1 MVDTLPSYRQHNGCN
16 DVSHEWISSFKSRNN
31 ESQLSQTRILF
42 SILTVGQLL
51 PNLIDKTIGTMSQ
64 WQRGG
69 FRRFIAELM
78 RFVARFADHG
88 AGNQRRPPERVVAS
102 NIFPLRVV
110 FMVALVSGGDSPWS
124 FSTSTHRP
132 LLHLTMPRVLL

>member
-51 PNLIDKTIGTMSQ
+51 PNLIDKTIGTVSQ

-78 RFVARFADHG
+78 RFVARYADHG
-88 AGNQRRPPERVVAS
+88 AGNQRRPPERVAS
-102 NIFPLRVV
+102 NIFPPRVV

>member
-1 MVDTLPSYRQHNGCN
+1 ML
-16 DVSHEWISSFKSRNN
+16 

-51 PNLIDKTIGTMSQ
+51 PNLIDKTIGTVSQ

>member
-1 MVDTLPSYRQHNGCN
+1 M
-16 DVSHEWISSFKSRNN
+16 SHEWILSFKSRNN

-51 PNLIDKTIGTMSQ
+51 PNLIDKTIGTVSQ

-102 NIFPLRVV
+102 NIFLL
-110 FMVALVSGGDSPWS
+110 ALFLWLHSCPVETLHGHSPPQRIARS
-124 FSTSTHRP
+124 CT
-132 LLHLTMPRVLL
+132 

>member
-1 MVDTLPSYRQHNGCN
+1 
-16 DVSHEWISSFKSRNN
+16 
-31 ESQLSQTRILF
+31 
-42 SILTVGQLL
+42 
-51 PNLIDKTIGTMSQ
+51 MSQ

-110 FMVALVSGGDSPWS
+110 FMVALVSGGDSMVI
-124 FSTSTHRP
+124 
-132 LLHLTMPRVLL
+132 LHLNASPALAPDNATRLAITWKIRKRELTF